1 MSLNYVDQD
10 DDGDGVLTINE
21 DANGDG
27 NPANDFNDTNNPI
40 DYKKNHIHKKS
51 SLIFK
56 SFFYTF
62 SII

>member
-1 MSLNYVDQD
+1 MLNYVDQD

-40 DYKKNHIHKKS
+40 LPDYLNPAIK
-51 SLIFK
+51 
-56 SFFYTF
+56 
-62 SII
+62 